1 MVCFAILQ
9 FDLIDRYNV
18 LLLRAK
24 IIKIDLSF
32 LIVIN
37 TGGAF
42 TLTTT
47 MSMLLY
53 VDECFLTDRQLASA
67 TDTHV
72 QYINKCR

>member
-24 IIKIDLSF
+24 IIKIDPSF

-42 TLTTT
+42 KLTTT
-47 MSMLLY
+47 ID
-53 VDECFLTDRQLASA
+53 VDAVMRGRKMNVF
-67 TDTHV
+67 
-72 QYINKCR
+72 